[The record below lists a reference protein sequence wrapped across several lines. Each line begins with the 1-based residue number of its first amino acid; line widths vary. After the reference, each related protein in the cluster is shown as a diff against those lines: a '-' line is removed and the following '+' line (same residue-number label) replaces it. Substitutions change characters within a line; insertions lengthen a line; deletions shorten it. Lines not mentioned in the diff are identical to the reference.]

1 MKILQVLLSPRI
13 GGAEALV
20 DSLHRE
26 WSSVGLTCETYYLD
40 PTTRQTSGRLRRIL
54 SLSLHIKEFRPDVVV
69 SHSALPNIYS
79 RIAAPKGIPVVTVLH
94 SATDDFRARSLRWAE
109 RLLRR
114 RTSAVVGVSG
124 PQIDQYI
131 AHFGST
137 VPTLLIPNGIRPDA
151 LPRSDFRQRP
161 EVAATV
167 ARVARQKNPHLWV
180 ETAQLLSSRR
190 PELNFYW
197 WGPPS
202 LETGLSDVFSQQ
214 ALKGSKGTYQ
224 GPTSDPISVLSAS
237 DFLFHTA
244 DREAHSVGILEAA
257 AVGLPIICSQTVAA
271 TLPRSVVAI
280 PFEDG
285 SAESALGAIEVLLHD
300 WEEYAQSAAQKAA
313 AVLNEFSIKSC
324 AQEYVRIFEE
334 VIAGIDVSGTYLAIE

>member
-26 WSSVGLTCETYYLD
+26 WSSGGLTCETYYLD
-40 PTTRQTSGRLRRIL
+40 SSTRQASGRLRRTLDL
-54 SLSLHIKEFRPDVVV
+54 SRRIKEFRPDVVV
-69 SHSALPNIYS
+69 SHSALPNLYS
-79 RIAAPKGIPVVTVLH
+79 RVAAPKVVPRVVVLH
-94 SATDDFRARSLRWAE
+94 SATDDFRARPLRWAE
-109 RLLRR
+109 RLLRN

-124 PQIDQYI
+124 PQIDQYL
-131 AHFGST
+131 AHFGSA

-151 LPRSDFRQRP
+151 LPRSDFQLRP
-161 EVAATV
+161 VVAATV

-180 ETAQLLSSRR
+180 KTVQLLADRR
-190 PELNFYW
+190 PELNFEW

-202 LETGLSDVFSQQ
+202 LETGLSDVFSQE
-214 ALKGSKGTYQ
+214 ALEGSKGTYQ

-244 DREAHSVGILEAA
+244 DREAHSIGILEAA
-257 AVGLPIICSQTVAA
+257 AVGLPVVCSQTVAA

-285 SAESALGAIEVLLHD
+285 SAESALSAIEVLLSG
-300 WEEYAQSAAQKAA
+300 WEEYARSAVQKAA
-313 AVLNEFSIKSC
+313 PILDEFSISNC
-324 AQEYVRIFEE
+324 AQKYVRLFEQ
-334 VIAGIDVSGTYLAIE
+334 VMNGIYVSDTYPT